1 MMEPNEPTKEP
12 LDHYDELVRMVLA
25 LETHKVELVN
35 RKQKFAEF
43 MKLGEDFNSILLNYD
58 VPMSDEAQKQA
69 RLNEEAAL
77 RALFKTDEE

>member
-12 LDHYDELVRMVLA
+12 LDHYDELVCMVLA

-77 RALFKTDEE
+77 RALFKSDEE